1 MSLCPMSTSLSPC
14 PWPCVHIP
22 VPVSISQSQPPV
34 LVSIPVP
41 MSIST
46 CLSRCLQASHPY
58 PWHIPV
64 SPGLL
69 SIPIPTSPSHSPTT
83 EPPSHYT
90 PQPRVPA
97 RAPGPACP
105 RTCARPPRRLLK
117 GSGGKR
123 GGAGPQPIRT
133 RAPRLASPARQS
145 ARRPHGNPFP
155 APELLRPGTAPPAA
169 GTRFLPGKDPPR
181 GPPLPTRRHGK
192 PSQGPSRLQPSP
204 GAGGG
209 GGTTRGAEEEAAL
222 QQRHG
227 GSVRTALNAAPA
239 LLGSAP
245 RMRFPARFA
254 YERPLAAGR
263 APGVSPRRGQGAGV
277 GRGSTGVYWAVLGCA
292 GLCRALCGSF
302 SIVLNH
308 AGLYKVVLYHTGP
321 CWAVQSC
328 TASCSAVRDCT
339 VLGHTGLYWA
349 ILGCTGT
356 CRAVWGCTEL
366 HCSILRCTGLYLC
379 YTGHMGLCCSIWGYT
394 GL

>member
-1 MSLCPMSTSLSPC
+1 MFILLSPC
-14 PWPCVHIP
+14 PYPCPYVPLPHVHIP
-22 VPVSISQSQPPV
+22 VPMSLALCSHPSPRVHISVPAPCPGIHPCPYVHIHVPVPVPPGLTPISLAHPRVSWPPV
-34 LVSIPVP
+34 HSYPHTPV
-41 MSIST
+41 T
-46 CLSRCLQASHPY
+46 QSHNRT
-58 PWHIPV
+58 
-64 SPGLL
+64 
-69 SIPIPTSPSHSPTT
+69 PIPLHAPAPCSGARPR
-83 EPPSHYT
+83 
-90 PQPRVPA
+90 PRVPTHVC
-97 RAPGPACP
+97 APSTAAPQGQRGEA
-105 RTCARPPRRLLK
+105 
-117 GSGGKR
+117 G

-145 ARRPHGNPFP
+145 ARRPHGNLFP

-169 GTRFLPGKDPPR
+169 GTRFLPGKDPFR

-292 GLCRALCGSF
+292 GLCAVHSALC
-302 SIVLNH
+302 
-308 AGLYKVVLYHTGP
+308 
-321 CWAVQSC
+321 
-328 TASCSAVRDCT
+328 
-339 VLGHTGLYWA
+339 
-349 ILGCTGT
+349 
-356 CRAVWGCTEL
+356 
-366 HCSILRCTGLYLC
+366 
-379 YTGHMGLCCSIWGYT
+379 
-394 GL
+394 

>member
-1 MSLCPMSTSLSPC
+1 MFLGPTSTSQSLCPLASCPHPSPHVPRPHVHNPVSMFPALCPHPSPRVPWPHVHIPLPVTPGLLPTSQPSCSLAPCPYCCPHVHIPVPMSLCPMSTSLSPC

-133 RAPRLASPARQS
+133 RAPRLPSPARQS

-181 GPPLPTRRHGK
+181 GPPFRP
-192 PSQGPSRLQPSP
+192 
-204 GAGGG
+204 
-209 GGTTRGAEEEAAL
+209 GGTESPPRARAAFSPHLARAVAAARRGALRRRRLCSSAMAAAC
-222 QQRHG
+222 G
-227 GSVRTALNAAPA
+227 
-239 LLGSAP
+239 
-245 RMRFPARFA
+245 
-254 YERPLAAGR
+254 RP
-263 APGVSPRRGQGAGV
+263 
-277 GRGSTGVYWAVLGCA
+277 
-292 GLCRALCGSF
+292 
-302 SIVLNH
+302 
-308 AGLYKVVLYHTGP
+308 
-321 CWAVQSC
+321 
-328 TASCSAVRDCT
+328 
-339 VLGHTGLYWA
+339 
-349 ILGCTGT
+349 
-356 CRAVWGCTEL
+356 
-366 HCSILRCTGLYLC
+366 
-379 YTGHMGLCCSIWGYT
+379 
-394 GL
+394 